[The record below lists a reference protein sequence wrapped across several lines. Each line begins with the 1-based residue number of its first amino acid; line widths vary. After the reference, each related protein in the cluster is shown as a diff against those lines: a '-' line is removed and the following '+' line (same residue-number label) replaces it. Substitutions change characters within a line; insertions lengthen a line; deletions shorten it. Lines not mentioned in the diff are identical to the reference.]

1 MKLEFNLPCKYYV
14 GHYLKTQFGNPIC
27 LTPKSDIGKYF
38 FSLVE
43 DASQKR
49 DKEIVKGYQYAV
61 TVIITEDVFLKKGC
75 VLTKTGIQDFN
86 NYVEGNLKKQI
97 NLVLD
102 TLVEINEVQIKQAID
117 FVYDKF
123 EMDETIFP
131 METIVKQYYRERKA
145 RKGLSLNQ

>member
-14 GHYLKTQFGNPIC
+14 GHYLKTEFGNPIN
-27 LTPKSDIGKYF
+27 LTHRSDIGRYF

-43 DASQKR
+43 DASEKR
-49 DKEIVKGYQYAV
+49 EKEIVNGYKSSV
-61 TVIITEDVFLKKGC
+61 VVIITEDVFLKKGC
-75 VLTKTGIQDFN
+75 VLTKTNIVAFN
-86 NYVEGNLKKQI
+86 NYVEDNFKKQI

-123 EMDETIFP
+123 GMDETVFP
-131 METIVKQYYRERKA
+131 METIVKQYYRKRKA
-145 RKGLSLNQ
+145 CKCLSIK